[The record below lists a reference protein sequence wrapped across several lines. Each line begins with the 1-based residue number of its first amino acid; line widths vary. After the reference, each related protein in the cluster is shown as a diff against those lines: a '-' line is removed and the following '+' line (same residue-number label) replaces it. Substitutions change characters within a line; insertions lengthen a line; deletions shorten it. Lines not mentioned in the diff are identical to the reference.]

1 MSQFAF
7 IDFKEVVVNIV
18 DIDNI
23 DKFKESNEDY
33 LKQFSE
39 VYELKGD
46 NTDPQ
51 IGYIKVG
58 DKFEPPKDPPIQEST
73 TPRAIYILSPNDT
86 IFQITV
92 DDDGKLLV
100 SKGEK

>member
-1 MSQFAF
+1 MGQFAF
-7 IDFKEVVVNIV
+7 IDLKEVVINII

-23 DKFKESNEDY
+23 DEFKKNNEEY

-46 NTDPQ
+46 DTDPR

-58 DKFEPPKDPPIQEST
+58 NKFEPPEDPPIEESVI
-73 TPRAIYILSPNDT
+73 PRAIHILSPSN
-86 IFQITV
+86 IVYQLTV

-100 SKGEK
+100 STTA